1 MLIEEFPKTSTTR
14 EHSTCGAVMLDDGTI
29 HWRVWAPEAESVQLV
44 LVAEDDSRSEL
55 PMERELSGY
64 FVQHLDDTGEGQRY
78 GFRLNDGPLLPDPA
92 SRWQP
97 DGVHRPSAVFC
108 PEHFFWTDQAWSGV
122 PRDELVIY
130 ELHVG
135 TFTAE
140 GTFDAII
147 PRLESLR
154 ELGITAI
161 ELMPVA
167 QFPGQRDWGYDG
179 VHPFA
184 VQNSYGGPLALQN
197 LVNACHQIGLAVILD
212 VVYNHVGPEGNYLG
226 EFGPYFTD
234 HYHTP
239 WGAAVNFD
247 QPGCDGVRAFVLENV
262 RYWIRDFHVDG
273 LRLDAVHAIVDSSPH
288 HILLAIKET
297 AAHEADQLGWP
308 VHVIAESDQN
318 DVRLLDPPETGCG
331 WVDAWETNGGAIP
344 PPMIG
349 GKPAPSVSG
358 GCALDAMW
366 NDDFHHAI
374 HALLTGERQGYYA
387 DYGQPEQ
394 LVKALNQTFV
404 FDGCHSTYR
413 DCCYGTEVNDRAGDH
428 FVASIQNHDQV
439 GNRAWGDRFGT
450 LLSPAQQRLAA
461 GLLLLSPHV
470 PLLFMGEEYGETR
483 MFPFF
488 SSFEDHEVAE
498 AVRKG
503 RHAEFAG
510 QKDLPDPQA
519 ELIFGLAQLS
529 WTWPEGSMQAGLRL
543 LYHDLLSA
551 RRRWPALKDFRMRR
565 AELLPDTNHPGVLR
579 FVRGGHLPEEKG
591 ALVAYFNLS
600 ADPQP
605 LPETGEIGC
614 CCSMCLLSSE
624 DQSYGGDRTRSR
636 PLDGLLPYEFQVYGP
651 CSWEAL

>member
-197 LVNACHQIGLAVILD
+197 LVNA
-212 VVYNHVGPEGNYLG
+212 
-226 EFGPYFTD
+226 
-234 HYHTP
+234 
-239 WGAAVNFD
+239 
-247 QPGCDGVRAFVLENV
+247 
-262 RYWIRDFHVDG
+262 
-273 LRLDAVHAIVDSSPH
+273 
-288 HILLAIKET
+288 
-297 AAHEADQLGWP
+297 
-308 VHVIAESDQN
+308 
-318 DVRLLDPPETGCG
+318 
-331 WVDAWETNGGAIP
+331 
-344 PPMIG
+344 
-349 GKPAPSVSG
+349 
-358 GCALDAMW
+358 
-366 NDDFHHAI
+366 
-374 HALLTGERQGYYA
+374 
-387 DYGQPEQ
+387 
-394 LVKALNQTFV
+394 
-404 FDGCHSTYR
+404 
-413 DCCYGTEVNDRAGDH
+413 
-428 FVASIQNHDQV
+428 
-439 GNRAWGDRFGT
+439 
-450 LLSPAQQRLAA
+450 
-461 GLLLLSPHV
+461 
-470 PLLFMGEEYGETR
+470 
-483 MFPFF
+483 
-488 SSFEDHEVAE
+488 
-498 AVRKG
+498 
-503 RHAEFAG
+503 
-510 QKDLPDPQA
+510 
-519 ELIFGLAQLS
+519 
-529 WTWPEGSMQAGLRL
+529 
-543 LYHDLLSA
+543 
-551 RRRWPALKDFRMRR
+551 
-565 AELLPDTNHPGVLR
+565 
-579 FVRGGHLPEEKG
+579 
-591 ALVAYFNLS
+591 
-600 ADPQP
+600 
-605 LPETGEIGC
+605 
-614 CCSMCLLSSE
+614 
-624 DQSYGGDRTRSR
+624 
-636 PLDGLLPYEFQVYGP
+636 
-651 CSWEAL
+651 